1 MTFRFKQRKGGRE
14 ERETYRPRI
23 PIQITTRESL
33 IRAVEECK
41 MSLFQKYISKLAP
54 LVLCWVYTSWIMCAC
69 VQEEYRSLWGGL
81 ECVDEAVEVEPDGR
95 GVVVW
100 VSNWV
105 DTDVAENCEV
115 VYCEGQF

>member
-1 MTFRFKQRKGGRE
+1 M
-14 ERETYRPRI
+14 
-23 PIQITTRESL
+23 
-33 IRAVEECK
+33 
-41 MSLFQKYISKLAP
+41 
-54 LVLCWVYTSWIMCAC
+54 
-69 VQEEYRSLWGGL
+69 QEEYRSLWGGL